1 MLLCCPRQRVDVGV
15 FYLNIEHLE
24 KISDVAG
31 IPLVLHGG
39 SGIMLDSIKASIK
52 KGITKINVGTQIRQA
67 YESGLKDTGSI
78 EKGQQNVYNAVSEL
92 IKDYDLQNSCDI
104 INPGS

>member
-1 MLLCCPRQRVDVGV
+1 
-15 FYLNIEHLE
+15 
-24 KISDVAG
+24 
-31 IPLVLHGG
+31 
-39 SGIMLDSIKASIK
+39 MLDYIKASIK